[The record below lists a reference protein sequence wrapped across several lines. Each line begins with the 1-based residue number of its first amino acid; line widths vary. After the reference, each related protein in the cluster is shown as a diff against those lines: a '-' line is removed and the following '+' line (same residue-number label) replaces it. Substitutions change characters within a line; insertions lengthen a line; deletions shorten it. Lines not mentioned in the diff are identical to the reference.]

1 MQPKSSQQGCSCL
14 TLSYNAEMVEVVGE
28 EDIAKDILDA
38 ARSSMGQD
46 ISPIDLINIETFAR
60 RVISM
65 AEYRARLQVR
75 CCALQAR
82 C

>member
-1 MQPKSSQQGCSCL
+1 M
-14 TLSYNAEMVEVVGE
+14 TEVIGE
-28 EDIAKDILDA
+28 EDRAKDVLDA

-65 AEYRARLQVR
+65 AEYRQRLQVWR
-75 CCALQAR
+75 AVLACACTASCCVHADA
-82 C
+82 